1 MYKIHHHP
9 PPRGKKTKKTK
20 PQNSILVTGY
30 LKRVSEISVTMKEHP
45 PRAVKEPMWQTQE
58 WCADETEHGAWKNRG
73 TNQAEKKK
81 EQTVRKGC
89 KATQTVSYSM
99 PEYKA

>member
-1 MYKIHHHP
+1 
-9 PPRGKKTKKTK
+9 
-20 PQNSILVTGY
+20 
-30 LKRVSEISVTMKEHP
+30 MKEHP

-81 EQTVRKGC
+81 RTDGEKRMQSNSNSFLQHARI
-89 KATQTVSYSM
+89 
-99 PEYKA
+99 